1 MGPPNTG
8 FSPLLSPYGPFYCIF
23 RWDLSTFDHPPP
35 EHGNVQVRIA
45 RDDEIPAAAEAWHR
59 GLANEEGSPWANY
72 LKSWTPTSAARWFQD
87 AVRRQGAR
95 ILIAEKDGKIVGM
108 NGTVFEKRSGH
119 ARFLTGVVVVPE
131 QRRQGVGSSILHRSL
146 SEAKKEGL
154 RSAEVETIQGITAA
168 KYLYTKFGGHEKIV
182 TAQA

>member
-1 MGPPNTG
+1 
-8 FSPLLSPYGPFYCIF
+8 
-23 RWDLSTFDHPPP
+23 
-35 EHGNVQVRIA
+35 
-45 RDDEIPAAAEAWHR
+45 
-59 GLANEEGSPWANY
+59 
-72 LKSWTPTSAARWFQD
+72 
-87 AVRRQGAR
+87 
-95 ILIAEKDGKIVGM
+95 M

-131 QRRQGVGSSILHRSL
+131 QRRQGVGSAILHRSL

-182 TAQA
+182 TAQT